1 MQGTVG
7 LIRFNDGSCAVMFCP
22 LHQPSD
28 SVPDYKVC
36 DLDGLNKFLASINVT
51 LTEEQFGRL
60 KSTKTLLINN
70 LNPPDDILKRYG
82 LI

>member
-7 LIRFNDGSCAVMFCP
+7 LISFNDGSCAVMFCP
-22 LHQPSD
+22 LHQASG

-36 DLDGLNKFLASINVT
+36 DLDGLKKFLASISVT
-51 LTEEQFGRL
+51 LTEEQIGKFN
-60 KSTKTLLINN
+60 SSKTLIINN